1 MMEDNKDNEV
11 YYLGIPQKPNSRK
24 WWWVIGAVLG
34 IIVLLAL
41 AGLWT
46 MDDGNSSGDDT
57 LKGEMLQTVSVLPDG
72 AAMPRFN
79 GDGDVNDFLVW
90 IMQNLKYP
98 QGLEKEQA
106 RVVIRFVVQTDGK
119 LGQFKVI
126 DAPKQKAFEQQVIN
140 LLEDSPEWTPAK
152 LSDGKPVN
160 MEFTLPVEFRLAE
173 N

>member
-11 YYLGIPQKPNSRK
+11 YYLGKSQKRNLRK
-24 WWWVIGAVLG
+24 WWWVALLG
-34 IIVLLAL
+34 IVALFAL
-41 AGLWT
+41 AQLWT
-46 MDDGNSSGDDT
+46 LNGGNSIGDDT
-57 LKGEMLQTVSVLPDG
+57 LKGETLQTVSVLPEG

-79 GDGDVNDFLVW
+79 GDGDMNDFLVW

-98 QGLEKEQA
+98 QGLEKEKA

-119 LGQFKVI
+119 LGQFEVM

-140 LLEDSPEWTPAK
+140 LLKESPDWTPAK
-152 LSDGKPVN
+152 LSDGKSVN
-160 MEFTLPVEFRLAE
+160 MEFTLPVEFRQAE